1 MTVMLRMTIIMR
13 RKSEPMTSVKI
24 LAGALAVL
32 GLSAGIS
39 AAHVVL
45 ETPATEVGKP
55 YKAVFKVTHG
65 CKGSP
70 TVKVIIEFP
79 EGVIAVKPM
88 PKAGWQITTEKAPY
102 AKEYKF
108 YHGLVLKEGVKRIVW
123 SGGSLPDD
131 FYDEFVA
138 SAFIAGELAADQELA
153 FTVTQ
158 QCEQGEMRW
167 GETAEPEHRDH
178 LEYPAPLLK
187 LLPAPKGEHHH

>member
-1 MTVMLRMTIIMR
+1 MR
-13 RKSEPMTSVKI
+13 KLQ
-24 LAGALAVL
+24 LAASALAMF
-32 GLSAGIS
+32 GLSAS
-39 AAHVVL
+39 MTAAHVVL
-45 ETPATEVGKP
+45 EKPATEVGKP

-70 TVKVIIEFP
+70 TVKVTIEFP
-79 EGVIAVKPM
+79 EGVIAIKPM
-88 PKAGWQITTEKAPY
+88 PKPGWQITTEKAPY

-108 YHGLVLKEGVKRIVW
+108 YHGMVLKEGVKRIVW

-138 SAFIAGELAADQELA
+138 STFIAGELAADQELA

-158 QCEQGEMRW
+158 QCENGEMRW
-167 GETAEPEHRDH
+167 AETSTPEHRDH
-178 LEYPAPLLK
+178 LEWPAPLLK

>member
-1 MTVMLRMTIIMR
+1 MKRF
-13 RKSEPMTSVKI
+13 KI
-24 LAGALAVL
+24 VAGALAIF
-32 GLSAGIS
+32 GLSAGMS

-45 ETPATEVGKP
+45 EKPATEIGKP

-70 TVKVIIEFP
+70 TVKVTIEFP

-88 PKAGWQITTEKAPY
+88 PKPGWQITTEKAAY

-108 YHGLVLKEGVKRIVW
+108 YHGMTLNEGVKRIVW

-138 SAFIAGELAADQELA
+138 STFIAGELAANQELA

-158 QCEQGEMRW
+158 QCEKGEMRW
-167 GETAEPEHRDH
+167 SETAEPEHREH
-178 LEYPAPLLK
+178 LEWPAPLLK
-187 LLPAPKGEHHH
+187 LLPAADEPHHH

>member
-1 MTVMLRMTIIMR
+1 MKKLQFA
-13 RKSEPMTSVKI
+13 
-24 LAGALAVL
+24 AGAFAML
-32 GLSAGIS
+32 GLSASMS

-45 ETPATEVGKP
+45 EMPATEIGKP

-70 TVKVIIEFP
+70 TVKVTIEFP
-79 EGVIAVKPM
+79 EGVIAIKPM
-88 PKAGWQITTEKAPY
+88 PKPGWQITTEKAPY

-108 YHGLVLKEGVKRIVW
+108 YHGMTLKEGVKRIVW

-138 SAFIAGELAADQELA
+138 STFIAGELPANQDLA

-158 QCEQGEMRW
+158 QCETGEMRW
-167 GETAEPEHRDH
+167 SETAELEHREH
-178 LEYPAPLLK
+178 LEWPAPLLK
-187 LLPAPKGEHHH
+187 LLPAADEPHHH

>member
-1 MTVMLRMTIIMR
+1 MKQIQ
-13 RKSEPMTSVKI
+13 
-24 LAGALAVL
+24 LAASTLAFL
-32 GLSAGIS
+32 LASTAMC

-45 ETPATEVGKP
+45 EKPASEIGKP

-70 TVKVIIEFP
+70 TVKVIVEFP

-88 PKAGWQITTEKAPY
+88 PKAGWQIATEKAPY

-138 SAFIAGELAADQELA
+138 STFIAGELPAEQELA

-158 QCEQGEMRW
+158 ICEKGEMRW
-167 GETAEPEHRDH
+167 GETAEPEHRGH
-178 LEYPAPLLK
+178 LEWPAPLLK
-187 LLPAPKGEHHH
+187 LLPAAKGEHHH

>member
-1 MTVMLRMTIIMR
+1 MR
-13 RKSEPMTSVKI
+13 SVNI
-24 LAGALAVL
+24 AASALAFLASTMGV
-32 GLSAGIS
+32 SQ
-39 AAHVVL
+39 AHVVL
-45 ETPATEVGKP
+45 EKGSTEVGKP

-70 TVKVIIEFP
+70 TVKVTIEFP

-88 PKAGWQITTEKAPY
+88 PKPGWQITTEKAPY

-108 YHGLVLKEGVKRIVW
+108 FHGMVLKEGVKRIVW

-138 SAFIAGELAADQELA
+138 STFIAGELPADQDLA

-158 QCEQGEMRW
+158 QCEKGEMRW
-167 GETAEPEHRDH
+167 AETAEPEHRGH
-178 LEYPAPLLK
+178 LEWPAPLLK
-187 LLPAPKGEHHH
+187 LLAAPKGEHDHH

>member
-1 MTVMLRMTIIMR
+1 
-13 RKSEPMTSVKI
+13 MTSVKI
-24 LAGALAVL
+24 AASALALLVVTT
-32 GLSAGIS
+32 GMS

-45 ETPATEVGKP
+45 EKPSSEVGKP
-55 YKAVFKVTHG
+55 YKAVFKLTHG

-70 TVKVIIEFP
+70 TVKVIIDFP

-108 YHGLVLKEGVKRIVW
+108 FHGMVLKEGVKRIVW

-138 SAFIAGELAADQELA
+138 SAFIAAELPPDQELA
-153 FTVTQ
+153 FSVTQ
-158 QCEQGEMRW
+158 QCEKGEMRW
-167 GETAEPEHRDH
+167 AETAEPEHRGH
-178 LEYPAPLLK
+178 LEWPAPLLK
-187 LLPAPKGEHHH
+187 LLPAAKDDHHHH